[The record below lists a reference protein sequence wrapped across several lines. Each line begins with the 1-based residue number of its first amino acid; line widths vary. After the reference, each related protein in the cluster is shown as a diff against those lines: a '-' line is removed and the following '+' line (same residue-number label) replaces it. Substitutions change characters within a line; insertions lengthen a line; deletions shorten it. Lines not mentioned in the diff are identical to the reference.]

1 MQVVC
6 IDDTNKPDIIPQDE
20 WIEEGQTYTVIG
32 ITKMGLQDGLGYNLE
47 EVALTDKSAPYEYYN
62 AERFAII
69 FDISLKK
76 VFEER
81 EEEELMEPADFD
93 LI

>member
-6 IDDTNKPDIIPQDE
+6 INDKNKPDIIPQDE

-32 ITKMGLQDGLGYNLE
+32 IKKMGLQETLGYDLE
-47 EVALTDKSAPYEYYN
+47 EVALTDKSAPYEYYD

-69 FDISLKK
+69 FDISLRQ
-76 VFEER
+76 VFEE
-81 EEEELMEPADFD
+81 EEEEEIIEPADFD